1 LREIRYSHW
10 SQGLHLQRRRE
21 EMDRFDSVVKIVEIL
36 NEYLDSCAI
45 KKNTMNMIQE
55 VKSLVANLEDIEK
68 EIDQK
73 SNTAGIKH
81 PLISSAL
88 KAFKKEYQEN
98 FSFMKDLSTYMEK
111 NKDALDKI
119 RSLSDS
125 VVALEKVIKMMI
137 RIDKRLSFI
146 K

>member
-1 LREIRYSHW
+1 
-10 SQGLHLQRRRE
+10 
-21 EMDRFDSVVKIVEIL
+21 MDRFDSVVKIVEIL

-45 KKNTMNMIQE
+45 NKNTMSMIEE
-55 VKSLVANLEDIEK
+55 VKSLVTNLENIEK

-73 SNTAGIKH
+73 INVAGIKH
-81 PLISSAL
+81 PLISSAF

-98 FSFMKDLSTYMEK
+98 FSFMQALRSYMEN

-119 RSLSDS
+119 KSLSDS
-125 VVALEKVIKMMI
+125 VVALEKVRKLML

>member
-1 LREIRYSHW
+1 
-10 SQGLHLQRRRE
+10 
-21 EMDRFDSVVKIVEIL
+21 MDRFDSVVKIVEIL